1 MWCGNYEWWWSLEYV
16 WKKGSVFSKERKP
29 SGEICFLTF
38 VVTQHL
44 IKQGRIVV
52 GAWESC
58 SAIII
63 SYPFKED
70 RFVATSYRFC
80 ILLCHSSWL
89 NGNPHQAFT
98 NLVWFWRG
106 AFERRLNGFA
116 FLFCQGHRSLVTY
129 SEQSKLFLCW

>member
-1 MWCGNYEWWWSLEYV
+1 MWQLWVVVKSRVCV
-16 WKKGSVFSKERKP
+16 KKRK
-29 SGEICFLTF
+29 CFLQRKEAKWWNMF
-38 VVTQHL
+38 SHL
-44 IKQGRIVV
+44 CGHPTLNKARENCGRC
-52 GAWESC
+52 AWESC